1 MAEKSP
7 YEEPDPFEQEL
18 SGAGPR
24 VSTITPSVE
33 DELARMAVAART
45 DSARSEPSKRRV
57 PRVAVI
63 GLAAALVIGGAGAA
77 AAATGGFTSWWADD
91 PDAAYTF
98 TLPSGAV
105 CEARWGNVMGS
116 YADKAAREAAR
127 EYLGTIDDIDQA
139 DIDSEIARMRAD
151 RDSWLQNDDGTQ
163 EPAWYGTENYKS
175 PDTEYSQA
183 VSLVVSNALW
193 EELRRQG
200 FVLDAGENERGLSVD
215 GEMNC
220 PGAQW

>member
-7 YEEPDPFEQEL
+7 YEEPDPFERHL
-18 SGAGPR
+18 GGAAPR
-24 VSTITPSVE
+24 VSTITPRIE

-45 DSARSEPSKRRV
+45 DSARSEPNKRRV

-105 CEARWGNVMGS
+105 CEARWGNVMGGTS
-116 YADKAAREAAR
+116 EDAARKAARD
-127 EYLGTIDDIDQA
+127 YLNSVDGVDQA
-139 DIDSEIARMRAD
+139 DIEAEIARIRAD
-151 RDSWLQNDDGTQ
+151 RDGWFQNADGTR
-163 EPAWYGTENYKS
+163 EPAGYGTENYPS
-175 PDTEYSQA
+175 PDAEYERA
-183 VSLVVSNALW
+183 VSSVLTNAVW
-193 EELRRQG
+193 DELDRQG
-200 FVLDAGENERGLSVD
+200 FDADEDLRNVSFA

>member
-7 YEEPDPFEQEL
+7 DEESDPFEQEL
-18 SGAGPR
+18 GGAGPR

-33 DELARMAVAART
+33 DELARMAVVART
-45 DSARSEPSKRRV
+45 DTARSERKKRRV

-63 GLAAALVIGGAGAA
+63 GLAAALVVGGAGAA
-77 AAATGGFTSWWADD
+77 AAATGGFTSWWADE
-91 PDAAYTF
+91 PDAVYVF

-127 EYLGTIDDIDQA
+127 EYLGTIDDLDQA
-139 DIDSEIARMRAD
+139 DVDAEIARMRAD
-151 RDSWLQNDDGTQ
+151 RDSWLQNEDGTR

-175 PDTEYSQA
+175 PDMEYLDA
-183 VSLVVSNALW
+183 VSFVVSGALW
-193 EELRRQG
+193 AELERQG
-200 FVLDAGENERGLSVD
+200 FDLDAGENERGLSVD